1 MSAGVLYG
9 MGAQA
14 TASKLGI
21 EVAVASKITQTFFD
35 HFRQIRSWIQQI
47 KR

>member
-1 MSAGVLYG
+1 VIYG

-21 EVAVASKITQTFFD
+21 EVAQASRITQSFFD
-35 HFRQIRSWIQQI
+35 HFRQMRSWIQQI
-47 KR
+47 KRCET